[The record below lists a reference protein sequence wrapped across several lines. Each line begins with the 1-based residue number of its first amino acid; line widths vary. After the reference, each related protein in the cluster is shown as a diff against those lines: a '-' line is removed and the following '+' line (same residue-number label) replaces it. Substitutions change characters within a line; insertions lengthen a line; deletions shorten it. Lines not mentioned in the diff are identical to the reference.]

1 MSAFLA
7 IILSLVVL
15 PQVLGFDETSHTVLR
30 C

>member
-15 PQVLGFDETSHTVLR
+15 PQVLWFDETYHILLR